1 MRTTNVFNARFG
13 KTEEANLAFTHEI
26 TDGACYI
33 LHRHGP
39 IDPMLVEQIDV
50 IDAEPEKRCVGDLAD
65 AFGPTIG
72 SAGRTPGKVHTKF
85 RRDNGVVPAPLERP
99 TEEFN
104 TSLASA
110 QRRRLRSDFRE
121 PSTMLL
127 NWYPRPR

>member
-1 MRTTNVFNARFG
+1 MGSTNVFNARFG

-50 IDAEPEKRCVGDLAD
+50 LDAEPEKRCVGDLAD

-72 SAGRTPGKVHTKF
+72 SA
-85 RRDNGVVPAPLERP
+85 VVGGARGAAARLGLKR
-99 TEEFN
+99 
-104 TSLASA
+104 TSLAYKMDKLGIS
-110 QRRRLRSDFRE
+110 
-121 PSTMLL
+121 
-127 NWYPRPR
+127 RPPQ

>member
-1 MRTTNVFNARFG
+1 MGSRNVFNARFG

-33 LHRHGP
+33 LHRHGS

-72 SAGRTPGKVHTKF
+72 SAGRAPRKVHTKF
-85 RRDNGVVPAPLERP
+85 RRDTALAPAPLDRP
-99 TEEFN
+99 TEEF
-104 TSLASA
+104 LVGIRAIGHC
-110 QRRRLRSDFRE
+110 RDE
-121 PSTMLL
+121 I
-127 NWYPRPR
+127 WYEIGRAHV